1 MDDIEQSNQVTIRE
15 LQSVRLP
22 LTALRAALSC
32 AADEQSRFYLN
43 GVYVHATGGEYRVVG
58 TDGHRM
64 LVHSTPIPAKLD
76 GDNLPAWLAKGVI
89 VPREGLKER
98 LTLLDKVAG
107 STVDLAYQVDAPQLV
122 LSDLPQSCIFRMRP
136 VDGTYSDYQQV
147 LDGLKVFEAR
157 QSEEMASVAY
167 DSGYLKGVGELAKL
181 LGSKTVRVFGSTGS
195 DDEHNDPSLVT
206 FPDCPEAILLLMPQ
220 RRVEAR
226 LGFGAAR
233 VLTSAVAGTVAALR
247 AHRTRW
253 ANVLDDTTST
263 KKAKADATAKI
274 ADYDRRIAEVITNAA
289 EPALP
294 PPPDP
299 REVFM
304 DAVQLL
310 LDAREGDQLP
320 EEAGEIIYWCFD
332 EGMSPEQTV
341 EKLFEPEPP
350 SYAIAD
356 AVEPVK
362 EPTIGETIAA
372 YRAKLRGKG
381 RERAERQFRADIN
394 AELSA
399 DHGGLTVGQ
408 LADGVPIDDWFTTG
422 LSPAEAA
429 TRCLD
434 WRRIAAVL
442 PADEVLPGEADLPA
456 GLLTSPARDEI
467 AGESEPADGDEPARA
482 AE

>member
-1 MDDIEQSNQVTIRE
+1 MDDIQQSNQVTIRDLE
-15 LQSVRLP
+15 SVRLP
-22 LTALRAALSC
+22 LTALRAAATIAS
-32 AADEQSRFYLN
+32 DDDQRGYMN
-43 GVYVHATGGEYRVVG
+43 GVYVHARNGEYRIVAR
-58 TDGHRM
+58 DGARM
-64 LVHSTPIPAKLD
+64 FVHSTPIPRKLD
-76 GDNLPAWLAKGVI
+76 GDNLPAWLLQGVTI
-89 VPREGLKER
+89 PRDGLKER
-98 LTLLDKVAG
+98 LGLLDKLDC
-107 STVDLAYQVDAPQLV
+107 STAEIAYQIDAPQV
-122 LSDLPQSCIFRMRP
+122 VISDRAESCIFKMQP
-136 VDGTYSDYQQV
+136 KQTWPDYQEWI
-147 LDGLKVFEAR
+147 DSIKAFEAR
-157 QSEEMASVAY
+157 ESEEMASVAY
-167 DSGYLKGVGELAKL
+167 DSSYLKGVGDLAKL
-181 LGSKTVRVFGSTGS
+181 LDSKTVRVFGSAG
-195 DDEHNDPSLVT
+195 DGDPTLVT
-206 FPDCPEAILLLMPQ
+206 FPDCPEAILLLMPLQ
-220 RRVEAR
+220 RAATR

-233 VLTSAVAGTVAALR
+233 VLTGTVAGTVAALR

-253 ANVLDDTTST
+253 ANVLDDDKST

-299 REVFM
+299 REVFN

-310 LDAREGDQLP
+310 LDAREDQLP
-320 EEAGEIIYWCFD
+320 DDAGEQLWYYFD
-332 EGMSPEQTV
+332 EGMTPDQAV
-341 EKLFEPEPP
+341 AKLFEPEPP

-356 AVEPVK
+356 AVEPAK